1 MQNIYGHLRH
11 NIRVNGRQKKYGN
24 IQFVGRRQK
33 GDNGMKYETFEDL
46 YSYEALNI
54 AKNILKDGESVTIT
68 KNKNKNIIDISS
80 ENPDKIFKE
89 LMNEALNQQCRIDIS
104 KKNFKVSQMIITK
117 ALVSAL
123 GEEPKSK
130 KRGRK

>member
-1 MQNIYGHLRH
+1 
-11 NIRVNGRQKKYGN
+11 
-24 IQFVGRRQK
+24 
-33 GDNGMKYETFEDL
+33 MKYETFEDL

-130 KRGRK
+130 KRVENEKIHSTCGYYYSAYNRRNNKHKNF

>member
-1 MQNIYGHLRH
+1 
-11 NIRVNGRQKKYGN
+11 
-24 IQFVGRRQK
+24 
-33 GDNGMKYETFEDL
+33 MKYETFEDL

-68 KNKNKNIIDISS
+68 KNKNKNIINIDCENS
-80 ENPDKIFKE
+80 EKIFKE
-89 LMNEALNQQCRIDIS
+89 LMNEALNQQCRIDLS

-117 ALVSAL
+117 ALISAL